1 MEEFGKS
8 NPRLAPVLY
17 ITAVYL
23 YERCI
28 REINAGFYSSQSLAL
43 EKFIEKISSAFVVR
57 FFLNFRLGAMCC
69 LASIHLLLYEGEEIC
84 GL

>member
-17 ITAVYL
+17 ITTVYL

-57 FFLNFRLGAMCC
+57 FFFKFPPWCHVLSGFNPFAPL
-69 LASIHLLLYEGEEIC
+69 
-84 GL
+84 